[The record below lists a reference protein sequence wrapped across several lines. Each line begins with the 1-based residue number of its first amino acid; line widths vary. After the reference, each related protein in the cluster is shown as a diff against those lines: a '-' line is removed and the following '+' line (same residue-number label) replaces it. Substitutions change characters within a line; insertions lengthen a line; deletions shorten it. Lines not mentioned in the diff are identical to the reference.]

1 MSCIVP
7 KQTFNISLLLY
18 MTQRA
23 EHCNTEFVRSGII
36 YGLSQPNHEET
47 GYRWEGILCLKEK
60 KNWIN
65 NEAK

>member
-36 YGLSQPNHEET
+36 
-47 GYRWEGILCLKEK
+47 
-60 KNWIN
+60 
-65 NEAK
+65 